1 MVELDNYTYSESSD
15 HVDKGKKFFSLIL
28 GQQVFS
34 GNFLKVVKNVMQL
47 SILDLMI
54 YPAVNA
60 NLFKC
65 FLTKVSFYLE
75 SKHLALFSGC
85 HGSCFPIVM
94 ATKN

>member
-15 HVDKGKKFFSLIL
+15 HVDKGKKNFSLIL

-34 GNFLKVVKNVMQL
+34 GNFLKVVKNVIQL

-54 YPAVNA
+54 YSAANA
-60 NLFKC
+60 NLFKY
-65 FLTKVSFYLE
+65 FLKKVCFYLE
-75 SKHLALFSGC
+75 LKLLALFFGC